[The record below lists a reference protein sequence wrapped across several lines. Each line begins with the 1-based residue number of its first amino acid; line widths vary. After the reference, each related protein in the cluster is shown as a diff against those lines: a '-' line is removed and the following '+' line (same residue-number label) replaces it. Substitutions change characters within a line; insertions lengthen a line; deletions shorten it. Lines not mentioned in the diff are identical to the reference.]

1 MAVAMGA
8 VAMGDRVP
16 PQRAA
21 DRSRSLRGRYRS
33 LRARRRVS
41 SARDRG
47 GYGAVEAQ
55 IDEYRT
61 RKTRWGRE
69 RGARSS
75 LPASS
80 VPERQAGNI
89 GTKTSAERG
98 ELRAREPEVP
108 KAVERN

>member
-69 RGARSS
+69 RGAKSS
-75 LPASS
+75 LPVPRPKQSARASGREYRHQD
-80 VPERQAGNI
+80 VRRAWRAP
-89 GTKTSAERG
+89 
-98 ELRAREPEVP
+98 RARARGP
-108 KAVERN
+108 KGG